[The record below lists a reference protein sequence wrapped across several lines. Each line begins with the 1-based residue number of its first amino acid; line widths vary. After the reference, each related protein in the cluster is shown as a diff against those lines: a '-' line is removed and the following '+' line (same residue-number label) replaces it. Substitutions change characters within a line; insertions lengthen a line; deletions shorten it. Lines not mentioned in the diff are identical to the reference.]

1 MVHGDASLIVWGRS
15 ECLRREAAFAAAT
28 AAGFAVLQF
37 ILLAAGVA
45 DDLVTPFGFF
55 VPFALLVAGL
65 LALMGTHQPRCR
77 ACDHGLEVNRFLAI
91 AEDDLPA
98 ARAALAATD
107 GRALAA
113 LALPEGAV
121 GPRRHL
127 RVRDCPRCGA
137 VALVRIE
144 REHVTEMGT
153 PADEAVLSG
162 DDARAVIA
170 VAEIELG

>member
-1 MVHGDASLIVWGRS
+1 MYGDTELITWGRS
-15 ECLRREAAFAAAT
+15 EYLGREAAFVAAL
-28 AAGFAVLQF
+28 AAGFAVLQLL
-37 ILLAAGVA
+37 LLAAGVA
-45 DDLVTPFGFF
+45 DDLVTPFGFL

-77 ACDHGLEVNRFLAI
+77 ACDRGLEVNRFLAT
-91 AEDDLPA
+91 AEDDVPT

-144 REHVTEMGT
+144 REKVTEMVT
-153 PADEAVLSG
+153 PPDEAVLSG

-170 VAEIELG
+170 VSEVDLG